1 MTPRT
6 ARYRAV
12 ARAYRQRTVTDLRP
26 IMRAHGWV
34 YRNSAW
40 VPKRKA
46 RRR

>member
-1 MTPRT
+1 MTRRT

-34 YRNSAW
+34 WRSGMW
-40 VPKRKA
+40 VPARKA
-46 RRR
+46 GK